1 MYVKSDIQ
9 VIDEAS
15 SSLLSMKG
23 YSRRTSTT
31 AIYHP

>member
-1 MYVKSDIQ
+1 M
-9 VIDEAS
+9 VIAAE
-15 SSLLSMKG
+15 LKG